1 MYKTII
7 FDLDD
12 TLTDDFENTK
22 EAFKILMDY
31 TNEEFKEENFLR
43 FYKID
48 KKLWSDRSEGKI
60 ITPFEDDIKKKAE
73 WLRASRFIKY
83 YENRNKFI
91 FFQPVYKRRQNNSNR
106 HHSSCKRNWF
116 GNNENLGGIIRN
128 V

>member
-48 KKLWSDRSEGKI
+48 KKVWSDRSEGKI
-60 ITPFEDDIKKKAE
+60 ITPFEDDINKKAE
-73 WLRASRFIKY
+73 WLRASRFI
-83 YENRNKFI
+83 N
-91 FFQPVYKRRQNNSNR
+91 
-106 HHSSCKRNWF
+106 
-116 GNNENLGGIIRN
+116 
-128 V
+128 